1 MFKVISAA
9 SVVLLFSGFALSML
23 EGLLGPYAEAA
34 SVGVMGLGL
43 LTSSQL
49 LNALNARAIAP
60 AAQATRS
67 VVSQ

>member
-49 LNALNARAIAP
+49 LNVRAIAP
-60 AAQATRS
+60 AAQATGS
-67 VVSQ
+67 AVSQ